1 MQQLSNEYVPSE
13 TSRGLKLTTEL
24 SQIRILFDHHTIS
37 MFNQSQIFMWESMTK
52 NSFLISLRKVQNLV
66 PLACF
71 LFGSD
76 QPELNNYCPFS
87 PGTYLHL
94 SPPSM
99 NLWDIWDFNPWW
111 YFILIYPLSAPLLNI
126 PPDTHRLHTY
136 LRSLKRPKVSI
147 YISVRHFIFKMFK
160 F

>member
-1 MQQLSNEYVPSE
+1 MNMYHQRHPEVSNLQLNCLKYVFYLTISQFQCL
-13 TSRGLKLTTEL
+13 TSRRYSCEKAR
-24 SQIRILFDHHTIS
+24 Q
-37 MFNQSQIFMWESMTK
+37 K

-87 PGTYLHL
+87 PGIYLHL

-99 NLWDIWDFNPWW
+99 NLWDMWDFNPWW
-111 YFILIYPLSAPLLNI
+111 YFILIYPLSAPLSKV
-126 PPDTHRLHTY
+126 RLPQYTQTPHLLEISKKTQGLY
-136 LRSLKRPKVSI
+136 L
-147 YISVRHFIFKMFK
+147 YIC
-160 F
+160 